1 MTKIDFKNRNSR
13 KDRRRK
19 NVFEETIQGD
29 FDLVMDSYFDNSTG
43 DYNHLWGDFINSLGD
58 PNIREKFQ
66 KFLQDYMKKTS

>member
-1 MTKIDFKNRNSR
+1 MTKIDFTNRNSR
-13 KDRRRK
+13 KDKRK
-19 NVFEETIQGD
+19 KKTFKETIQGD

-66 KFLQDYMKKTS
+66 KFLQDYIDRTR